1 MPVSSLL
8 GIMKYLRY
16 LLYLTRNT
24 GGFEWITKK
33 LKPENLVY
41 IGIRDIE
48 PDEVN
53 LIKAFG
59 IKAYTM
65 YDVNELGIGEVM
77 K

>member
-1 MPVSSLL
+1 MN
-8 GIMKYLRY
+8 IK
-16 LLYLTRNT
+16 RNKD
-24 GGFEWITKK
+24 GFQWLCHK

-48 PDEVN
+48 PDEVS

-77 K
+77 N